1 GRVDV
6 PRPALDCLSYRP
18 VITDNFA
25 DAPPADLVVE
35 CAGHRA
41 IEDHVLP
48 ALAAG
53 YPCVVTSVG
62 ALAVPGTP
70 ERLEAAARAG
80 GSRLELLAGAMGA
93 IDALAAARLGGL
105 DEVVYTGSKPPEAWK
120 DTPAQQVCDLDGLAD
135 AAVIFD
141 GNARDAARAYPRN
154 ANVAATLAL
163 AGLGLEKTRVRLI
176 ADPRASGNV

>member
-1 GRVDV
+1 G
-6 PRPALDCLSYRP
+6 C
-18 VITDNFA
+18 ITET
-25 DAPPADLVVE
+25 PPADLVVE

-41 IEDHVLP
+41 IEDHVMP

-62 ALAVPGTP
+62 ALAAPGLP

-105 DEVVYTGSKPPEAWK
+105 DEVIYTGSKPPVAWK
-120 DTPAQQVCDLDGLAD
+120 GTPAQQACDLDGLTD
-135 AAVIFD
+135 AAVVFE
-141 GNARDAARAYPRN
+141 GNARDAARLYPRN

-163 AGLGLEKTRVRLI
+163 AGVGFERAGVRLI